1 METGLPLPRRRADAD
16 GMYSGDRTLEV
27 VGNIPSRLSAQEPM
41 IRNYRLHGPARSL
54 YKNVPTRRHVKI
66 KTSPFMDILELKTTS
81 AHGTTLAE
89 YQP

>member
-1 METGLPLPRRRADAD
+1 
-16 GMYSGDRTLEV
+16 
-27 VGNIPSRLSAQEPM
+27 M